1 MRRRFFYATVVAAM
15 LWAPWAN
22 AQTTDPRVKIGIL
35 TDMSGLNADL
45 GGTGSVAAAQM
56 AIEEVGGKVLGRPVE
71 LVSADM
77 QSKPDVATAIAQKW
91 YENDGVDLIADI
103 NNSTAAVAINHL
115 AAKYKKIN
123 IVNQAATTR
132 LTGSDCT
139 PYSLHYGWDLYMLSA
154 GTTKA
159 LIRQGAKKWFL
170 IVVDYTF
177 GHDMQDTV
185 RKLVEGEGGRVV
197 GVVRHPKDTADFSSY
212 ILQAQSSGA
221 DVVALI
227 NSGQDFKSSLKQ
239 AQEFGLTK
247 AGQRVAGMVVVL
259 TDIDALGLETA
270 KGLIFTSSFYWDRT
284 DETRAWSER
293 FQKRTGRMP
302 TDIQVSVYS
311 GVLHYLKAVE
321 AAGTKQ
327 SETVMAKMKSTPV
340 NDVYAKGGIVRADGL
355 LEHEVYLV
363 QVKTPAESKG
373 RWDYLKVVASLP
385 GKDAFLP
392 ANRCAFAK

>member
-1 MRRRFFYATVVAAM
+1 MRRILIGAAIAASA
-15 LWAPWAN
+15 LFAAAAGTQAAGPG
-22 AQTTDPRVKIGIL
+22 VKIGIL

-56 AIEEVGGKVLGRPVE
+56 AIDEMGGKVLGQPIE
-71 LVSADM
+71 LISADM
-77 QSKPDVATAIAQKW
+77 QSKPDIATSIAQKW

-103 NNSTAAVAINHL
+103 NNSTAAVAINHM
-115 AAKYKKIN
+115 AEKYKKID

-139 PYSLHYGWDLYMLSA
+139 PYSVHYGWDLYMLSA

-159 LIRQGAKKWFL
+159 LIRQGGKKWFL

-185 RKLVEGEGGRVV
+185 TKLVEGEGGKVV
-197 GVVRHPKDTADFSSY
+197 GAVRHPKDTADFSSY
-212 ILQAQSSGA
+212 LIQAQASGA

-247 AGQRVAGMVVVL
+247 KGQRIAGMVVVL
-259 TDIDALGLETA
+259 TDIDALGLQTA
-270 KGLIFTSSFYWDRT
+270 QGLIFTTSFYWDR
-284 DETRAWSER
+284 DAETRAWSER
-293 FQKRTGRMP
+293 FAKKAGHMP

-311 GVLHYLKAVE
+311 GVLHYLKAVQ

-327 SETVMAKMKSTPV
+327 SEAVMAKMKSMPV
-340 NDVYAKGGIVRADGL
+340 NDVYSKGGIVRADGL

-373 RWDYLKVVASLP
+373 RWDYLKVLAAVP

-392 ANRCAFAK
+392 ANRCKFVK